1 MSDLT
6 KSTEPSTPEPRASVG
21 AALSWAYD
29 SFRRNLVPFLSLAV
43 VVTLILFAQTVASK
57 PLQVALLDCA
67 NPQSPGQVNACSAS
81 SGVGVIVTSLLF
93 VFFSILAFLARIGV
107 ERAALQSTQGVRPS
121 FSQMFT
127 AQHLG
132 RYIVFTLLYAVLV
145 ALGIVLCI
153 VPGII
158 MIFLLQLGQYYVLDK
173 GLGPI
178 QAIKASSR
186 AVMRNYGPALLLTL
200 ISLLVL
206 IIGGLFFGLLTLVT
220 LPFSCLFTA
229 HLYRQFNHESV
240 VGAAD

>member
-1 MSDLT
+1 
-6 KSTEPSTPEPRASVG
+6 
-21 AALSWAYD
+21 
-29 SFRRNLVPFLSLAV
+29 
-43 VVTLILFAQTVASK
+43 
-57 PLQVALLDCA
+57 
-67 NPQSPGQVNACSAS
+67 
-81 SGVGVIVTSLLF
+81 
-93 VFFSILAFLARIGV
+93 
-107 ERAALQSTQGVRPS
+107 
-121 FSQMFT
+121 MFT

-178 QAIKASSR
+178 QAMKASTR
-186 AVMRNYGPALLLTL
+186 AVMANLGPALLLTL

-206 IIGGLFFGLLTLVT
+206 LIGGLFFGLLTLVT